1 MCGQVGPGPPR
12 APASG
17 YNAALQKRHPGERVS
32 GYSRQA
38 RGVFTFGM
46 LTVNTVFWF
55 VPLMTLALL
64 KLLLPVAVVRRG
76 LTRGLMWIAENWIAV
91 NALVLRGSGS
101 REWRADGAVSLDRN
115 GWYLVLANHQTWV
128 DIVVLQVALNRRIP
142 LLKFFIKQQ
151 LFWFP
156 LLGLGFWAL
165 DMPFMK
171 RHSPS
176 YLARHPEQKG
186 ADLEATRKACEK
198 FRHTPTSVIN
208 FVEGTRFSEEKRIA
222 RQSPYRHLLPPR
234 AGGIAVALSAMG
246 EVFDAILD
254 VTLVYAGGP
263 PKFWDMVC
271 GDRVDV
277 TVDIR
282 VLPVDPAIA
291 AGDYQNDR
299 EFRREVHRWLGKL
312 WQEKDE
318 RIAEIESRV
327 A

>member
-1 MCGQVGPGPPR
+1 VR
-12 APASG
+12 SF
-17 YNAALQKRHPGERVS
+17 V
-32 GYSRQA
+32 RQT
-38 RGVFTFGM
+38 RGVLTFGM
-46 LTVNTVFWF
+46 LTVNTAFWF
-55 VPLMTLALL
+55 VPIMTLALL
-64 KLLLPVAVVRRG
+64 KLFLPIVAVRRV
-76 LTRGLMWIAENWIAV
+76 LTRWLMWCAENWIAV
-91 NALVLRGSGS
+91 NGLALRGSGS
-101 REWRADGAVSLDRN
+101 RDWCAENAGLLDRN

-151 LFWFP
+151 LIWFP

-176 YLARHPEQKG
+176 YLARHPEKKG
-186 ADLEATRKACEK
+186 GDLEATRKACEK

-208 FVEGTRFSEEKRIA
+208 FVEGTRFSEAKRVA
-222 RQSPYRHLLPPR
+222 RNSPYEHLLLPR

-254 VTLVYAGGP
+254 ITLVYADGP

-271 GDRVDV
+271 GDRVNV
-277 TVDIR
+277 TLDIT
-282 VLPVDPAIA
+282 VLPIDPALI

-299 EFRREVHRWLGKL
+299 EFRRYVHRWLGEL
-312 WQEKDE
+312 WQEKDT
-318 RIAEIESRV
+318 RIAEIKGRV

>member
-1 MCGQVGPGPPR
+1 MS
-12 APASG
+12 AF
-17 YNAALQKRHPGERVS
+17 L
-32 GYSRQA
+32 RQA
-38 RGVFTFGM
+38 RGVLTFGA
-46 LTVNTVFWF
+46 LTVNTIFWF
-55 VPLMTLALL
+55 VPIMVMALL
-64 KLLLPVAVVRRG
+64 KLLLPVAALRRV
-76 LTRGLMWIAENWIAV
+76 LTAWLMWCAENWIAF

-101 REWRADGAVSLDRN
+101 RHWRADGVEALDRR

-151 LFWFP
+151 LIWFP

-176 YLARHPEQKG
+176 YLARHPEKKG

-208 FVEGTRFSEEKRIA
+208 FVEGTRFSEAKRVA
-222 RQSPYRHLLPPR
+222 RKSPYEHLLLPR

-254 VTLVYAGGP
+254 VTLVYEDGP
-263 PKFWDMVC
+263 PKFWDMIC
-271 GDRVDV
+271 GDRVTVSIDV
-277 TVDIR
+277 R
-282 VLPVDPAIA
+282 ALPIEPEII

-299 EFRREVHRWLGKL
+299 DFRREVHRWLGAL
-312 WQEKDE
+312 WREKDA
-318 RIAEIESRV
+318 RIAEIKGRV

>member
-1 MCGQVGPGPPR
+1 MK
-12 APASG
+12 AF
-17 YNAALQKRHPGERVS
+17 L
-32 GYSRQA
+32 RQA
-38 RGVFTFGM
+38 RGVLTFGI

-55 VPLMTLALL
+55 VPLMTLAIF
-64 KLLLPVAVVRRG
+64 KLLLPIAGVRRV
-76 LTRGLMWIAENWIAV
+76 LTRWLMWLAENWITG
-91 NALVLRGSGS
+91 NEITLRGSGS
-101 REWRADGAVSLDRN
+101 GGWRVAGAETLSRD

-151 LFWFP
+151 LVWFP

-176 YLARHPEQKG
+176 YLAKHPEKKG

-208 FVEGTRFSEEKRIA
+208 FVEGTRFSEAKRIS
-222 RQSPYRHLLPPR
+222 RQSPYQHLLPPR

-246 EVFDAILD
+246 EVFDSILD
-254 VTLVYAGGP
+254 VTLVYADGP
-263 PKFWDMVC
+263 PKFWDMIC

-277 TVDIR
+277 TIDIR
-282 VLPVDPAIA
+282 ELPIDPALV
-291 AGDYQNDR
+291 AGDYQSDR
-299 EFRREVHRWLGKL
+299 EFRRDVHRWLGDL

-318 RIAEIESRV
+318 RIAEIRGRV

>member
-1 MCGQVGPGPPR
+1 LQVR
-12 APASG
+12 SFA
-17 YNAALQKRHPGERVS
+17 
-32 GYSRQA
+32 RQA
-38 RGVFTFGM
+38 RGVVTFGV

-55 VPLMTLALL
+55 VPVMLLALL
-64 KLLLPVAVVRRG
+64 KLILPFTAVRRV
-76 LTRGLMWIAENWIAV
+76 LTRWLMWCAENWIAV
-91 NALVLRGSGS
+91 NALTLRGSGS
-101 REWRADGAVSLDRN
+101 RNWRADGVDALDRH
-115 GWYLVLANHQTWV
+115 GWYFVLANHQTWV

-151 LFWFP
+151 LIWFP

-171 RHSPS
+171 RYSTS
-176 YLARHPEQKG
+176 YLARHPEKKG

-208 FVEGTRFSEEKRIA
+208 FVEGTRFSEAKRVA
-222 RQSPYRHLLPPR
+222 RNSPYEHLLLPR
-234 AGGIAVALSAMG
+234 AGGVAVALSAMG

-254 VTLVYAGGP
+254 VTLVYADGP

-277 TVDIR
+277 IVDVR
-282 VLPVDPAIA
+282 TLPIESELVT
-291 AGDYQNDR
+291 GDYQNDR
-299 EFRREVHRWLGKL
+299 EFRRYVHRWLGGL
-312 WQEKDE
+312 WQEKDA
-318 RIAEIESRV
+318 RIAEIKGRV

>member
-1 MCGQVGPGPPR
+1 MCGQVGPAPR
-12 APASG
+12 RTPGSG
-17 YNAALQKRHPGERVS
+17 YNAALRKRHPGERV
-32 GYSRQA
+32 REILKQV
-38 RGVFTFGM
+38 RGVFTFGI

-64 KLLLPVAVVRRG
+64 KLLLPVAAVRRA
-76 LTRGLMWIAENWIAV
+76 LTRGLMWVAENWIAV
-91 NALVLRGSGS
+91 NALALRGSGS
-101 REWRADGAVSLDRN
+101 AGWRAEGAGSLDRN
-115 GWYLVLANHQTWV
+115 GWYLVLANHQSWV
-128 DIVVLQVALNRRIP
+128 DILVLQVALNRRIP

-176 YLARHPEQKG
+176 YLARHPEKKG

-208 FVEGTRFSEEKRIA
+208 FIEGTRFSEGKRVS

-234 AGGIAVALSAMG
+234 AGGIAVAMSAMG

-254 VTLVYAGGP
+254 VTIVYADGP
-263 PKFWDMVC
+263 PKFWDTIC
-271 GDRVDV
+271 GERIDV
-277 TVDIR
+277 TLDIR
-282 VLPVDPAIA
+282 VLPLDPAIA

-299 EFRREVHRWLGKL
+299 QFRRDVHRWLGKL
-312 WQEKDE
+312 WQAKDG
-318 RIAEIESRV
+318 RIAEIRSRV

>member
-1 MCGQVGPGPPR
+1 M
-12 APASG
+12 SG
-17 YNAALQKRHPGERVS
+17 FA
-32 GYSRQA
+32 RQA
-38 RGVFTFGM
+38 RGVLTFGV

-55 VPLMTLALL
+55 VPVMTLGLL
-64 KLLLPVAVVRRG
+64 KFLLPIAAVRRT
-76 LTRGLMWIAENWIAV
+76 LTRWLMWLAENWIAV
-91 NALVLRGSGS
+91 NGLALRGSGS
-101 REWRADGAVSLDRN
+101 RGWRVDGAEALDRD

-176 YLARHPEQKG
+176 YLARHPEKKG
-186 ADLEATRKACEK
+186 SDLEATRKACDK

-208 FVEGTRFSEEKRIA
+208 FVEGTRFSEAKRA
-222 RQSPYRHLLPPR
+222 SRRSPYRHLLPPR

-254 VTLVYAGGP
+254 VTLVYTGDP

-277 TVDIR
+277 TLDIR
-282 VLPVDPAIA
+282 ALPIDPELV

-299 EFRREVHRWLGKL
+299 EFRREVHRWLGGL

-318 RIAEIESRV
+318 RIAEIRGGV

>member
-1 MCGQVGPGPPR
+1 M
-12 APASG
+12 
-17 YNAALQKRHPGERVS
+17 
-32 GYSRQA
+32 
-38 RGVFTFGM
+38 FTFGI

-55 VPLMTLALL
+55 VPVMMLALL
-64 KLLLPVAVVRRG
+64 KLILPIIAVRRV
-76 LTRGLMWIAENWIAV
+76 LTHWLMWCAENWIAV
-91 NALVLRGSGS
+91 NGLALRGSGS
-101 REWRADGAVSLDRN
+101 RNWRADGAGSLDRD
-115 GWYLVLANHQTWV
+115 GWYLVFANHQTWV

-151 LFWFP
+151 LIWFP

-171 RHSPS
+171 RYSPS
-176 YLARHPEQKG
+176 YLARHPEKKG

-208 FVEGTRFSEEKRIA
+208 FVEGTRFSEAKRVA
-222 RQSPYRHLLPPR
+222 RNSPYEHLLLPR
-234 AGGIAVALSAMG
+234 AGGVAVALSAMG

-254 VTLVYAGGP
+254 VTLVYADGP

-271 GDRVDV
+271 GDRVEVTLDV
-277 TVDIR
+277 R
-282 VLPVDPAIA
+282 KLPIDRELV

-299 EFRREVHRWLGKL
+299 AFRRHVHGWLGGL
-312 WQEKDE
+312 WQEKDA
-318 RIAEIESRV
+318 RIAEIKGRV

>member
-1 MCGQVGPGPPR
+1 MR
-12 APASG
+12 SFA
-17 YNAALQKRHPGERVS
+17 
-32 GYSRQA
+32 RQS
-38 RGVFTFGM
+38 RGVVTFGV

-55 VPLMTLALL
+55 VPVMLLALL
-64 KLLLPVAVVRRG
+64 KLILPFTAVRRV
-76 LTRGLMWIAENWIAV
+76 LTRWLMWCAENWIAV
-91 NALVLRGSGS
+91 NALTLRGSGS
-101 REWRADGAVSLDRN
+101 RNWRADGVDALDRH
-115 GWYLVLANHQTWV
+115 GWYFVLANHQTWV

-151 LFWFP
+151 LIWFP

-171 RHSPS
+171 RYSTS
-176 YLARHPEQKG
+176 YLARHPEKKG

-208 FVEGTRFSEEKRIA
+208 FVEGTRFSEAKRVA
-222 RQSPYRHLLPPR
+222 RNSPYEHLLLPR
-234 AGGIAVALSAMG
+234 AGGVAVALSAMG

-254 VTLVYAGGP
+254 VTLVYADGP

-277 TVDIR
+277 IVDVR
-282 VLPVDPAIA
+282 TLPIESELVT
-291 AGDYQNDR
+291 GDYQNDR
-299 EFRREVHRWLGKL
+299 EFRRYVHRWLGRL
-312 WQEKDE
+312 WQEKDA
-318 RIAEIESRV
+318 RIAEIKGRV

>member
-1 MCGQVGPGPPR
+1 MWY
-12 APASG
+12 SG
-17 YNAALQKRHPGERVS
+17 LRVRS
-32 GYSRQA
+32 FGRQA
-38 RGVFTFGM
+38 RGVVTFGV

-55 VPLMTLALL
+55 VPVMLLALL
-64 KLLLPVAVVRRG
+64 KLILPFTAVRRV
-76 LTRGLMWIAENWIAV
+76 LTRWLMWCAENWIAV
-91 NALVLRGSGS
+91 NALTLRGSGS
-101 REWRADGAVSLDRN
+101 RNWRADGVDALDRH
-115 GWYLVLANHQTWV
+115 GWYFVLANHQTWV

-151 LFWFP
+151 LIWFP

-171 RHSPS
+171 RYSTS
-176 YLARHPEQKG
+176 YLARHPEKKG

-208 FVEGTRFSEEKRIA
+208 FVEGTRFSEAKRVA
-222 RQSPYRHLLPPR
+222 RNSPYEHLLLPR
-234 AGGIAVALSAMG
+234 AGGVAVALSAMG

-254 VTLVYAGGP
+254 VTLVYADGP

-277 TVDIR
+277 IVDVR
-282 VLPVDPAIA
+282 TLPIESELVT
-291 AGDYQNDR
+291 GDYQNDR
-299 EFRREVHRWLGKL
+299 EFRRYVHRWLGRL
-312 WQEKDE
+312 WQEKDA
-318 RIAEIESRV
+318 RIAEIKGRV

>member
-1 MCGQVGPGPPR
+1 MR
-12 APASG
+12 
-17 YNAALQKRHPGERVS
+17 RFF
-32 GYSRQA
+32 RQA
-38 RGVFTFGM
+38 RGVLTFGV
-46 LTVNTVFWF
+46 LTINTVFWF
-55 VPLMTLALL
+55 IPVMTLAIL
-64 KLLLPVAVVRRG
+64 KLLLPVAAVRRA
-76 LTRGLMWIAENWIAV
+76 LTRWLMWCAENWIAG
-91 NALVLRGSGS
+91 NALTLRGSGS
-101 REWRADGAVSLDRN
+101 RNWRAEGAEALSRN

-176 YLARHPEQKG
+176 YLARHPDKKG

-208 FVEGTRFSEEKRIA
+208 FIEGTRFSEAKRVS
-222 RQSPYRHLLPPR
+222 RQSPYRYLLPPR

-246 EVFDAILD
+246 EVFDCILD
-254 VTLVYAGGP
+254 VTLVYADGP

-271 GDRVDV
+271 GDPVDV
-277 TVDIR
+277 IVDVR
-282 VLPVDPAIA
+282 ALPIDPEIV

-299 EFRREVHRWLGKL
+299 EFRREVHRWLGRM
-312 WQEKDE
+312 WQQKDE
-318 RIAEIESRV
+318 RIAAIKGRN

>member
-1 MCGQVGPGPPR
+1 VRSFLKQV
-12 APASG
+12 
-17 YNAALQKRHPGERVS
+17 
-32 GYSRQA
+32 
-38 RGVFTFGM
+38 RGVLTFGV
-46 LTVNTVFWF
+46 LTINTVFWF
-55 VPLMTLALL
+55 VPVMTLGVL
-64 KLLLPVAVVRRG
+64 KLLLPVTGLRRV
-76 LTRGLMWIAENWIAV
+76 LTRWLMWCAENWIAV
-91 NALVLRGSGS
+91 NGLTLRGSGS
-101 REWRADGAVSLDRN
+101 INWRADGVESLDRY

-151 LFWFP
+151 LIWFP

-176 YLARHPEQKG
+176 YLARHPEKKG
-186 ADLEATRKACEK
+186 GDLEATRKACEK

-208 FVEGTRFSEEKRIA
+208 FVEGTRFSEAKRVA
-222 RQSPYRHLLPPR
+222 RNSPYEHLLLPR

-254 VTLVYAGGP
+254 VTLVYPDGP
-263 PKFWDMVC
+263 PKFWDMIC

-277 TVDIR
+277 TVEIR
-282 VLPVDPAIA
+282 ALPIDRELV

-299 EFRREVHRWLGKL
+299 EFRRYVHRWLGGL
-312 WQEKDE
+312 WEEKDA
-318 RIAEIESRV
+318 RIAEIKGRV

>member
-1 MCGQVGPGPPR
+1 MRSFSKQV
-12 APASG
+12 
-17 YNAALQKRHPGERVS
+17 
-32 GYSRQA
+32 
-38 RGVFTFGM
+38 RGVLTFGV
-46 LTVNTVFWF
+46 LTINTVFWF
-55 VPLMTLALL
+55 VPVMTLGLL
-64 KLLLPVAVVRRG
+64 KLLLPVTVLRRV
-76 LTRGLMWIAENWIAV
+76 LTRWLMWCAENWIAV
-91 NALVLRGSGS
+91 NGLTLRGSGS
-101 REWRADGAVSLDRN
+101 INWRADGVESLDRY

-151 LFWFP
+151 LIWFP

-176 YLARHPEQKG
+176 YLARHPEKKG
-186 ADLEATRKACEK
+186 GDLEATRKACEK

-208 FVEGTRFSEEKRIA
+208 FVEGTRFSEAKRVA
-222 RQSPYRHLLPPR
+222 RNSPYEHLLLPR

-254 VTLVYAGGP
+254 VTLVYADGP
-263 PKFWDMVC
+263 PKFWDMIC

-277 TVDIR
+277 TVEIR
-282 VLPVDPAIA
+282 ALPIDRELV

-299 EFRREVHRWLGKL
+299 EFRRYVHRWLGGL
-312 WQEKDE
+312 WEEKDA
-318 RIAEIESRV
+318 RIAEIKGRV

>member
-1 MCGQVGPGPPR
+1 VRSFLKQV
-12 APASG
+12 
-17 YNAALQKRHPGERVS
+17 
-32 GYSRQA
+32 
-38 RGVFTFGM
+38 RGVLTFGV
-46 LTVNTVFWF
+46 LTINTVFWF
-55 VPLMTLALL
+55 VPVMTLGVL
-64 KLLLPVAVVRRG
+64 KLLLPVTGLRRV
-76 LTRGLMWIAENWIAV
+76 LTRWLMWCAENWIAV
-91 NALVLRGSGS
+91 NGLTLRGSGS
-101 REWRADGAVSLDRN
+101 INWRADGVESLDRY

-151 LFWFP
+151 LIWFP

-176 YLARHPEQKG
+176 YLARHPEKKG
-186 ADLEATRKACEK
+186 GDLEATRKACEK

-208 FVEGTRFSEEKRIA
+208 FVEGTRFSEAKRVA
-222 RQSPYRHLLPPR
+222 RNSPYEHLLLPR

-254 VTLVYAGGP
+254 VTLVYADGP
-263 PKFWDMVC
+263 PKFWDMIC

-277 TVDIR
+277 TVEIR
-282 VLPVDPAIA
+282 ALPIDRELV

-299 EFRREVHRWLGKL
+299 EFRRYVHRWLGGL
-312 WQEKDE
+312 WEEKDA
-318 RIAEIESRV
+318 RIAEIKGRV

>member
-1 MCGQVGPGPPR
+1 VRSFLKQV
-12 APASG
+12 
-17 YNAALQKRHPGERVS
+17 
-32 GYSRQA
+32 
-38 RGVFTFGM
+38 RGVLTFGV
-46 LTVNTVFWF
+46 LTINTVVWF
-55 VPLMTLALL
+55 VPVMTLGVL
-64 KLLLPVAVVRRG
+64 KLLLPVTVLRRV
-76 LTRGLMWIAENWIAV
+76 LTRWLMWCAENWIAV
-91 NALVLRGSGS
+91 NGLTLRGSGS
-101 REWRADGAVSLDRN
+101 RNWRADGVESLDRY

-151 LFWFP
+151 LIWFP

-176 YLARHPEQKG
+176 YLARHPEKKG
-186 ADLEATRKACEK
+186 GDLEATRKACQK

-208 FVEGTRFSEEKRIA
+208 FVEGTRFSEAKRVA
-222 RQSPYRHLLPPR
+222 RNSPYEHLLLPR

-254 VTLVYAGGP
+254 VTLVYADGP
-263 PKFWDMVC
+263 PKFWDMIC

-277 TVDIR
+277 TVEIR
-282 VLPVDPAIA
+282 ALPVDRELV

-299 EFRREVHRWLGKL
+299 EFRRYVHRWLGRL
-312 WQEKDE
+312 WEEKDA
-318 RIAEIESRV
+318 RIAEIKGRV

>member
-1 MCGQVGPGPPR
+1 VR
-12 APASG
+12 SF
-17 YNAALQKRHPGERVS
+17 LK
-32 GYSRQA
+32 QA
-38 RGVFTFGM
+38 RGVLTFGV
-46 LTVNTVFWF
+46 LTINTVFWF
-55 VPLMTLALL
+55 VPVMTLGLL
-64 KLLLPVAVVRRG
+64 KLLLPVTVLRRV
-76 LTRGLMWIAENWIAV
+76 LTRWLMWCAENWIAV
-91 NALVLRGSGS
+91 NGLTLRGSGS
-101 REWRADGAVSLDRN
+101 RNWRADAVESVDRN

-151 LFWFP
+151 LIWFP

-171 RHSPS
+171 RYSPS
-176 YLARHPEQKG
+176 YLARHPEKKG

-208 FVEGTRFSEEKRIA
+208 FVEGTRFSEAKRVA
-222 RQSPYRHLLPPR
+222 RNSPYEHLLLPR

-254 VTLVYAGGP
+254 VTLVYADGP
-263 PKFWDMVC
+263 PKFWDMIC

-277 TVDIR
+277 TVDVR
-282 VLPVDPAIA
+282 ALPIDSELV

-299 EFRREVHRWLGKL
+299 EFRRYVHRWLGGL
-312 WQEKDE
+312 WEEKDA
-318 RIAEIESRV
+318 RIAEIKGRV

>member
-1 MCGQVGPGPPR
+1 
-12 APASG
+12 
-17 YNAALQKRHPGERVS
+17 
-32 GYSRQA
+32 
-38 RGVFTFGM
+38 M
-46 LTVNTVFWF
+46 LTINTAFWF
-55 VPLMTLALL
+55 LPVMMLALL
-64 KLLLPVAVVRRG
+64 KLLLPVLAVRRA
-76 LTRGLMWIAENWIAV
+76 LTRWLMWCAENWIAV
-91 NALVLRGSGS
+91 NGLVLRGSGS
-101 REWRADGAVSLDRN
+101 RDWRAADADSLDRN

-128 DIVVLQVALNRRIP
+128 DIVVLQVALNQQIP

-151 LFWFP
+151 LIWFP

-208 FVEGTRFSEEKRIA
+208 FVEGTRFSEAKRVA
-222 RQSPYRHLLPPR
+222 RKSPYENLLLPR

-246 EVFDAILD
+246 EVFDAVLD
-254 VTLVYAGGP
+254 VTLVYADGP
-263 PKFWDMVC
+263 PKFWDMIC
-271 GDRVDV
+271 GDHVKV
-277 TVDIR
+277 ALDIR
-282 VLPVDPAIA
+282 VLPIEPELV

-299 EFRREVHRWLGKL
+299 EFRRYVHRWLGEL
-312 WQEKDE
+312 WREKDV
-318 RIAEIESRV
+318 RIAEIRSRV